1 MQADSE
7 HADSQHEDA
16 DEQIDQ
22 SRTAS
27 DSREAEYGARYVPS
41 GQLGAW
47 WIASIGAI
55 AIGMLAGF
63 ASSLLAAPL
72 AAGGPPGSVGA
83 RGIGLSLAV
92 GGSIAIWATA
102 FLAKLAK
109 VRSDGFVYLLGLG
122 AGLAFAY
129 GGVCGAAQCFALVPA
144 AGSTGFISGW
154 WGMVCDASVLWTNLQ
169 AAFPAGWQL
178 WVLFGIAAVS
188 ILAVSVGAK
197 VSCEK
202 FTHGFLFDEVNV
214 AWFGRPTLIARAQPD
229 QLPRLLLIPSTQL
242 SDISILC
249 ESLAKPAPDSV
260 NEWLDV
266 FLHPSRTPCEMSL
279 VRFRPASVA
288 IKQTFLMKK
297 KRATDYESVGAAF
310 FFPTDEVERLR
321 EDVRLL
327 EEEIA
332 EEALAE
338 AEGGEIGKRK

>member
-1 MQADSE
+1 MQAAPE
-7 HADSQHEDA
+7 HEDA
-16 DEQIDQ
+16 DKQIDP

-27 DSREAEYGARYVPS
+27 DSRVAQYGARYVPS

-55 AIGMLAGF
+55 AIGMVAGF
-63 ASSLLAAPL
+63 GSSLLAAPMV
-72 AAGGPPGSVGA
+72 GGVARGSVVIK
-83 RGIGLSLAV
+83 GIGLALCV
-92 GGSIAIWATA
+92 GAAIAIFATA

-154 WGMVCDASVLWTNLQ
+154 WGMVCDVSVLWTNLQ

-188 ILAVSVGAK
+188 AVVISVGANLF
-197 VSCEK
+197 CAK
-202 FTHGFLFDEVNV
+202 FTHGFLFDEANGE
-214 AWFGRPTLIARAQPD
+214 WFGGATLIARTRPE

-242 SDISILC
+242 SDVAILR

-260 NEWLDV
+260 DEWLDI
-266 FLHPSRTPCEMSL
+266 FLHPSRTPGEMSL

-297 KRATDYESVGAAF
+297 KRVTDYESIGVAF
-310 FFPTDEVERLR
+310 FFPTEEVEGFR
-321 EDVRLL
+321 EDALLL
-327 EEEIA
+327 EEEIT
-332 EEALAE
+332 EQERVE
-338 AEGGEIGKRK
+338 KGGRN

>member
-1 MQADSE
+1 MQADFE

-16 DEQIDQ
+16 DEQIDP

-41 GQLGAW
+41 GQLGTW

-55 AIGMLAGF
+55 AIGMVAGF
-63 ASSLLAAPL
+63 GSSLLAAPMV
-72 AAGGPPGSVGA
+72 GGVTRMSAVVK
-83 RGIGLSLAV
+83 GIGLALCVGAAV
-92 GGSIAIWATA
+92 AIVATA

-154 WGMVCDASVLWTNLQ
+154 WGMVCDTSVLWTNLQ

-188 ILAVSVGAK
+188 AVVISVGANL
-197 VSCEK
+197 VCAK
-202 FTHGFLFDEVNV
+202 FTHGFLFDEANG
-214 AWFGRPTLIARAQPD
+214 AWFGRPTLIARTQPE

-242 SDISILC
+242 SDVAVLR

-266 FLHPSRTPCEMSL
+266 FLHPSRTPGEMSL
-279 VRFRPASVA
+279 VRFRPASVEV
-288 IKQTFLMKK
+288 KQTFLMKK
-297 KRATDYESVGAAF
+297 KRATDYENIGSAF

>member
-7 HADSQHEDA
+7 HADSEHEDA
-16 DEQIDQ
+16 DEQIDP

-27 DSREAEYGARYVPS
+27 DSRVAQHGARYVPS

-102 FLAKLAK
+102 FLAKLVK
-109 VRSDGFVYLLGLG
+109 VRSEGFVYLLGLG

-154 WGMVCDASVLWTNLQ
+154 WGMVCDASLLWTNLQ
-169 AAFPAGWQL
+169 AAFPASGKI
-178 WVLFGIAAVS
+178 WVLFGIALACAVAIS
-188 ILAVSVGAK
+188 IGAK
-197 VSCEK
+197 MSCAK
-202 FTHGFLFDEVNV
+202 FTHGFLYDEANGK
-214 AWFGRPTLIARAQPD
+214 WYRRPILIARAEPQVLD
-229 QLPRLLLIPSTQL
+229 RLLMGSSEDLTEIEV
-242 SDISILC
+242 IA

-260 NEWLDV
+260 DEWLDV
-266 FLHPSRTPCEMSL
+266 FLYPSGAPGEMSL

-288 IKQTFLMKK
+288 IKQTFPMKK
-297 KRATDYESVGAAF
+297 KRATGYESVGAAF
-310 FFPTDEVERLR
+310 FFPTDEVEALR

-332 EEALAE
+332 EQVRVEK
-338 AEGGEIGKRK
+338 GGRN